1 MIGQIEERP
10 NTVNMTV
17 QISCPECDHPVDI
30 ESRHCE
36 NCGVDLPMAAAL
48 AESAFT
54 ASVHLQSRGV
64 IAPEV
69 LVPRLGDTL
78 IEKGMVSPGELQSA
92 LEYQR
97 EKEAEGNSILIGQAL
112 VELNLIDRASLDEAI
127 TEQILHLQI
136 ALQQSNR
143 QLEQR
148 VQERTSDL
156 QQALNK
162 LTELNQLKSNFI
174 SNISHELRTPLTH
187 LKGYLDILSDQS
199 LGPLTA
205 QQVEALQVLR
215 RAENRLERL
224 IDDLIQFSL
233 AARGELSLKIG
244 SISLKDILI
253 QVISQAGMKARSKEI
268 SIRTQINNGLP
279 PVQADQEKV
288 TWVLSQLLD
297 NAIKFTPRGGEVGIE
312 VRVDDQLLSISVKD
326 TGIGIP
332 PERITEIFEPFH
344 QLDGSVTRRY
354 AGTGLGLAMVR
365 RILEAHGSLI
375 KVYSI
380 PDRGSQFEFSL
391 PITKN
396 SHV

>member
-1 MIGQIEERP
+1 
-10 NTVNMTV
+10 MTV
-17 QISCPECDHPVDI
+17 QISCPECNHPVDL

-36 NCGVDLPMAAAL
+36 TCGVDLPMAAAL

-54 ASVHLQSRGV
+54 SSVTYQSGGV

-78 IEKGMVSPGELQSA
+78 IEKGMVRALDLQSA
-92 LEYQR
+92 LEYQL
-97 EKEAEGNSILIGQAL
+97 EMEAAGKPLLIGQAL
-112 VELNLIDRASLDEAI
+112 VDLKLIDRASLDEAV
-127 TEQILHLQI
+127 TEQILQLQI

-156 QQALNK
+156 QHALNK

-187 LKGYLDILSDQS
+187 LKGYLDILSDLS
-199 LGPLTA
+199 LGPLSA
-205 QQVEALQVLR
+205 QQVEALQVLK

-233 AARGELSLKIG
+233 AARGELSLRVNAF
-244 SISLKDILI
+244 SLEDLI
-253 QVISQAGMKARSKEI
+253 AQVISQAGLKARSKDI
-268 SIRTQINNGLP
+268 SVRTTICKDLP

-288 TWVLSQLLD
+288 GWVLTQLLD
-297 NAIKFTPRGGEVGIE
+297 NAIKFTPRGGRVGIE
-312 VRVDDQLLSISVKD
+312 ARLENDLASVSVKD

-332 PERITEIFEPFH
+332 SDRISEIFEPFH

-375 KVYSI
+375 KVESVLGK
-380 PDRGSQFEFSL
+380 GSQFEFSL
-391 PITKN
+391 PITQN